1 LSKGYVVK
9 CGMQTSVKREKD
21 LQLMCNSSFIVKLF
35 ETFNSD
41 QSLLLLLELALGG
54 ELYATYNKKGL
65 HGQVP
70 HAKFYVGGTL
80 FAFDHLHS
88 KKIIF
93 RDLKPENVLLTNE
106 GRVKLTDLGLAKQTA
121 GKTFT
126 TCGTPDYFA
135 PEMINSKGHTHAVDW
150 WCLGIL
156 LFELMTGHPP
166 FESPSPMQTYAKVRA
181 GILKVKFPGKLKGA
195 CEELVKGLCSAN
207 ATDRLPMKKQGSENV
222 QKHVWYEG
230 FDWRAMENLTL
241 KPPYLPAVKS
251 ATDASNFKA
260 NPADKPPE
268 IKFIPDSSNWDKDFA
283 TSD

>member
-1 LSKGYVVK
+1 MGCDSP
-9 CGMQTSVKREKD
+9 
-21 LQLMCNSSFIVKLF
+21 FIVKLY
-35 ETFNSD
+35 ETFNSE

-70 HAKFYVGGTL
+70 HAKFYIAGTL
-80 FAFDHLHS
+80 FAFDHLHG

-93 RDLKPENVLLTNE
+93 RDLKPENLLLTHE
-106 GRVKLTDLGLAKQTA
+106 GLIKLTDMGLAKQTA

-166 FESPSPMQTYAKVRA
+166 FESPSPMQIYAKVQA
-181 GILKVKFPGKLKGA
+181 GINKVKFTAKTKGP
-195 CEELVKGLCSAN
+195 CEDLVKGLCAAN
-207 ATDRLPMKKQGSENV
+207 AADRLPMKKKGSENV
-222 QKHVWYEG
+222 KKHAFYADG
-230 FDWRAMENLTL
+230 FDWTSMEKMTM
-241 KPPYLPAVKS
+241 KPPYVPAVKGP
-251 ATDASNFKA
+251 TDASNFKA
-260 NPADKPPE
+260 SAADKPPE
-268 IKFIPDSSNWDKDFA
+268 IKFVPDASNWDKDFA
-283 TSD
+283 TST